1 MPIHKLA
8 DGPITITVVGVESV
22 EGKFGQQ
29 VRFSGE
35 DGTDVYVNE
44 LPAQKQL
51 ARLQLDAQAVV
62 GKTIHLEQVKKNG
75 TTFTNIS
82 LAAGASAGAAAPR
95 AAAAVPAAAPK
106 LSVEELGV
114 LYGQCVALAFEH
126 LYRQCEEA
134 GLAVTSE
141 AIQAA
146 AATLFIKATR

>member
-8 DGPITITVVGVESV
+8 DGPVAITVIGAESV
-22 EGKFGQQ
+22 EGKFGAQ
-29 VRFSGE
+29 VRFMGD

-51 ARLQLDAQAVV
+51 ARLQLDLQSVV

-82 LAAGASAGAAAPR
+82 LALAGSAPAAANRP
-95 AAAAVPAAAPK
+95 AAVAAPAPK
-106 LSVEELGV
+106 LSIEELGA

>member
-8 DGPITITVVGVESV
+8 DGPVAITVIGAESV
-22 EGKFGQQ
+22 EGKFGAQ
-29 VRFSGE
+29 VRFMGD

-51 ARLQLDAQAVV
+51 ARLQLDLQSVV

-95 AAAAVPAAAPK
+95 AAAAAPAATPK
-106 LSVEELGV
+106 LSTEELGA

-134 GLAVTSE
+134 GIAVTSE

>member
-8 DGPITITVVGVESV
+8 DGPVAITVIGAESV
-22 EGKFGQQ
+22 EGKFGAQ
-29 VRFSGE
+29 VRFMGD

-51 ARLQLDAQAVV
+51 ARLQLDLQSVV

-82 LAAGASAGAAAPR
+82 LASAGSAPAAANRP
-95 AAAAVPAAAPK
+95 AAVAAPAPK
-106 LSVEELGV
+106 LSIEELGA